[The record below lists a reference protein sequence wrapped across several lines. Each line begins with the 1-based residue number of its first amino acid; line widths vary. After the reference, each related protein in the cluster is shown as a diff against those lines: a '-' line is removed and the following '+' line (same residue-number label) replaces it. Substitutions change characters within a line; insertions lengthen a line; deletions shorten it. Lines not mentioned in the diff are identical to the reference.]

1 MVEMW
6 KEALFSATAFL
17 YAENEAM
24 WNKNLIFGGAISW
37 IQAIT
42 LCPGNAMTHN
52 MAGMLG
58 VLEGVCGD
66 SSISSVSPATDRTSH
81 THTHTHTHNAGKF
94 TKASR
99 DTFLGESTAVMLL
112 HQKWVIFE
120 CGGEWSQV
128 RASHWKR
135 CLWYQLLFPHCRGDV
150 LLWEHW
156 CVTCVLGL
164 CYARM
169 CILTRYPLLR
179 LAGLSLSIWS
189 VVGVTCFKMSS
200 QFSHFIN
207 TKKTQ
212 QHQLTALF
220 WELMPCLWKQS
231 GTAP

>member
-1 MVEMW
+1 MW

-17 YAENEAM
+17 YAGNEAM

-37 IQAIT
+37 NQAIT

-66 SSISSVSPATDRTSH
+66 SSISSVSPATDSTS
-81 THTHTHTHNAGKF
+81 HTHTHNAGKF

-120 CGGEWSQV
+120 CGGEWIRLERLIGRDACDISF
-128 RASHWKR
+128 
-135 CLWYQLLFPHCRGDV
+135 CFPTA
-150 LLWEHW
+150 E
-156 CVTCVLGL
+156 VTCCCGSTDAWRVRGL